1 MVRWNGWGDENT
13 GMAFPRQG
21 RELLMKWVGE
31 PIPMEDYP
39 LEKLMEKVP
48 ESRLP
53 DHVLVKKDAKT
64 RVFHSHGQ
72 SLPDWVGMRL
82 GTIERF
88 PDGVA
93 FPTTVSEV
101 GEVMEYALKADA
113 MVIPWGGGTSVAGH
127 LTVPESARPVLTL
140 SLARLNR
147 LVSLDPGANLAV
159 FEAGVAGPDLEAQL
173 SAQGF
178 TLGHYPQSFE
188 LSTLGGWI
196 ATRSS
201 GQQSMHYGRIEALT
215 AGVEMLTPRGSWT
228 LPPFPASAAGPDLR
242 QVVLGSEGRM
252 GIITRATVR
261 VSAKP
266 EKEAFYGA
274 CFPSWHSA
282 ADALR
287 EIAQKKIPLCMT
299 RLSNHVETVTNMALS
314 GHETQTAILK
324 KYLKIRGIGEE
335 DSCMVLFG
343 VTGTEEMAGAAHA
356 QAASILRRHKG
367 VIIGQAMGKAW
378 EKKRFLIPY
387 LRNTLWDAGYV
398 VDTLET
404 AVTWDRATTT
414 MRNMEGAIREALAS
428 ENERVHVFTH
438 LSHVYP
444 TGTSV
449 YTSFVFRPGATPSAT
464 LARWAKI
471 KKAASEAIVASGG
484 TISHQHGVG
493 MDHAPYLPAE
503 KGRVGMEV
511 LGEIVKFMDPD
522 KRMNPGKLILD

>member
-1 MVRWNGWGDENT
+1 MVRWNGWGDVNT
-13 GMAFPRQG
+13 TMNFPREG
-21 RELLMKWVGE
+21 RELLMRWVGE
-31 PIPMEDYP
+31 PLPMEDYP
-39 LEKLMEKVP
+39 LEKFVEKVP
-48 ESRLP
+48 ESRLA
-53 DHVLVKKDAKT
+53 DHPLVVKDAKA

-82 GTIERF
+82 GTLSRF

-93 FPTTVSEV
+93 FPTTTDEAANVL
-101 GEVMEYALKADA
+101 EYAQKLGAV
-113 MVIPWGGGTSVAGH
+113 VIPYGGGTSVAGH
-127 LTVPESARPVLTL
+127 LTVRESDRPVLTL

-147 LVSLDPGANLAV
+147 LVSLDPGSNLAV

-173 SAQGF
+173 SAHGF

-215 AGVEMLTPRGSWT
+215 AGIEMLTPRGTWS

-252 GIITRATVR
+252 GLITRATVR
-261 VSAKP
+261 VSPVA
-266 EKEAFYGA
+266 EEEGFYGLF
-274 CFPSWHSA
+274 FPSWPSA
-282 ADALR
+282 VDALR

-314 GHETQTAILK
+314 GHETQMAILK
-324 KYLKIRGIGEE
+324 RYLKVRGIGDE

-343 VTGTEEMAGAAHA
+343 VTGTAKSAGAARS
-356 QAASILRRHKG
+356 QAVAIARKHKG
-367 VIIGQAMGKAW
+367 IVIGEMMGKTW

-404 AVTWDRATTT
+404 AVTWDRATSA
-414 MRNMEGAIREALAS
+414 MRGMEAAIRGALAS
-428 ENERVHVFTH
+428 EDEKVHVFTH

-449 YTSFVFRPGATPSAT
+449 YTSFVFRPGSTPEAT
-464 LARWAKI
+464 LSRWARI
-471 KKAASEAIVASGG
+471 KKAASEAIVAAGG

-493 MDHAPYLPAE
+493 EDHAPYLPAE
-503 KGRVGMEV
+503 KGRVGMEILREV
-511 LGEIVKFMDPD
+511 VSFMDPE
-522 KRMNPGKLILD
+522 KRMNPGKLLLD